1 MYLHPYQ
8 YLPVSHSCLPSSSG
22 TSKLAFSPTLNSISR
37 NMSRL
42 VFFIGISSSNN
53 FQWRQVDQLNSFYTY
68 PNFWFSKNILE
79 HYNVNYFCKTS
90 YISFP
95 CSLSNIMHLDLTLDM
110 HVKQCGFKYI
120 MQKNPLLVSL
130 IQSNSISTSFCCFPQ
145 YTVPSLIVEQKKK
158 LTFDSYEN
166 NTLLSANAEQN
177 SDNNKASCSHIIY
190 HCLSHIRN
198 HPRNFSTYTC
208 RICNQISKYRSNW
221 RKMFPLSCHY
231 RSNSH
236 FQIFVEIS
244 PTELDKIVRF
254 INFKGT
260 TLKLSLVF
268 VHILHAR

>member
-22 TSKLAFSPTLNSISR
+22 TSLLAFSPTLNSISR

-53 FQWRQVDQLNSFYTY
+53 FQWKQVDQLNSFYTY

-130 IQSNSISTSFCCFPQ
+130 IPSNSISTSFCCFPQ
-145 YTVPSLIVEQKKK
+145 YTVPSLIVEQKKNSRSIRMRTI
-158 LTFDSYEN
+158 LYCQPM
-166 NTLLSANAEQN
+166 QN
-177 SDNNKASCSHIIY
+177 
-190 HCLSHIRN
+190 
-198 HPRNFSTYTC
+198 
-208 RICNQISKYRSNW
+208 RILI
-221 RKMFPLSCHY
+221 
-231 RSNSH
+231 
-236 FQIFVEIS
+236 
-244 PTELDKIVRF
+244 
-254 INFKGT
+254 T
-260 TLKLSLVF
+260 TKHLVA
-268 VHILHAR
+268 I